1 MPARTELD
9 RLAAARPA
17 ILSRT
22 EDVVDAAEE
31 NRMLQHILS
40 ATTGVPAKA
49 NVPPPVRPHQLAR
62 RLTGALAAAA
72 ATALM
77 AGGVLTLSR
86 TGASSP
92 RPRQST
98 AARPAR
104 TAPRTGPVI
113 RLAGYTFT
121 MPAGF
126 TAIARPCAPMPDR
139 TGLPMRGSNPFT
151 AAASS
156 TGGCLEAVLAAGPA
170 AIIPHSAQPIQVGP
184 YQGFVSRRPAVSVI
198 LYVKM
203 PAAGGNHELILVARR
218 LSAAQV
224 VAIATSGLPA
234 TIGPIHVCTKNCG

>member
-9 RLAAARPA
+9 RLTAARPA

-31 NRMLQHILS
+31 NRILQHIFS
-40 ATTGVPAKA
+40 ATAGAPAQA
-49 NVPPPVRPHQLAR
+49 SVPPPGRTHRLTR

-77 AGGVLTLSR
+77 AGGVLTLAG

-92 RPRQST
+92 GPRQST
-98 AARPAR
+98 AARPAQ

-113 RLAGYTFT
+113 RLARYTFT

-139 TGLPMRGSNPFT
+139 TGLPTRGRNPFT

-156 TGGCLEAVLAAGPA
+156 KGGCLEAVLAAGPA
-170 AIIPHSAQPIQVGP
+170 AVIPDTAQPIQVGP
-184 YQGFVSRRPAVSVI
+184 YQGFVSRGPAASVI

-203 PAAGGNHELILVARR
+203 PAADGNHDLILLARR
-218 LSAAQV
+218 LSPAQV

-234 TIGPIHVCTKNCG
+234 TIGPIHACTKNCG